1 MLYEPRKH
9 ETKLRRWVTHFHS
22 EIIFPIEQ
30 THVDYLEQSGQQAE
44 AQPKFEL
51 YCKYF
56 ELRPYFYAINWL
68 QRHWHE

>member
-1 MLYEPRKH
+1 MINQKMPSKEQQLLVKDCEDDDQIMLYEPRKH

-44 AQPKFEL
+44 T
-51 YCKYF
+51 
-56 ELRPYFYAINWL
+56 
-68 QRHWHE
+68 